1 MGQRPRHGGEPHA
14 HVDAAAAGQRRDA
27 ALKSRHHPV
36 AVPLHLVQPA
46 PAPRQPVGGGRQH
59 RRVAGRR
66 RPGDLLR
73 RVALLD
79 HEPVLLVPA
88 HVGRHQRPQP
98 LQPLPG
104 QAYREAAV
112 ALALDQLVA
121 AVVPDLHRA
130 GAVLALGDHA
140 GEGGVLHRVVLGV
153 HGQVALTD
161 LERQALGQRP
171 AGQHAVHLQPQV
183 VVQAPRVVSLH
194 HEHRPPALRRLRLAT
209 RRLGRPPGR
218 RLRRYSSSDISGSG
232 RSRRDGR
239 RLGCRRTGRRAAR
252 PAACRVA
259 GRPACPRRARPPAA
273 AGRSAGAAC
282 WRRRRPGRC
291 G

>member
-14 HVDAAAAGQRRDA
+14 HVDATAAGERGDA
-27 ALKSRHHPV
+27 ALDPRHHPV

-46 PAPRQPVGGGRQH
+46 PAAGQPVGGGGQH

-66 RPGDLLR
+66 RPGNLLR

-79 HEPVLLVPA
+79 HEPVLLVAA
-88 HVGRHQRPQP
+88 HVGGHQRPQP

-104 QAYREAAV
+104 QPHREAAV

-140 GEGGVLHRVVLGV
+140 GERGVLHRVILGV
-153 HGQVALTD
+153 HGQVALAD

-183 VVQAPRVVSLH
+183 VVQAPCVVSLH
-194 HEHRPPALRRLRLAT
+194 DEHRPPALRRLRFAT
-209 RRLGRPPGR
+209 GRLGRPPR
-218 RLRRYSSSDISGSG
+218 PSL
-232 RSRRDGR
+232 
-239 RLGCRRTGRRAAR
+239 AAVLVER
-252 PAACRVA
+252 HQR
-259 GRPACPRRARPPAA
+259 
-273 AGRSAGAAC
+273 
-282 WRRRRPGRC
+282 
-291 G
+291 